1 MSNNNSIKELE
12 LYEPTWCP
20 GCGDNA
26 LLVALKQA
34 IVRLKI
40 DPKNIVIV
48 SGIGCSSKLPDY
60 FKSFG
65 FHTLHGR
72 PLPVAQ
78 AIKLANPKL
87 TVIVTTGDGDGY
99 AIGMGHFIHAARRN
113 IDITMLTMNNQVYG
127 LTKGQYS
134 PTARVNFVSGTTPQG
149 SKDHPIDAVAL
160 SLASGA
166 GFISRSFVGNIKDT
180 SQLIEQAIQHH
191 GFSFVDNLSPCV
203 TFNKINTFNWFKQN
217 IEKVE
222 DDKSYDFHDP
232 VSAFNKIKTSTKIPV
247 GLIYKEEKPT
257 YEDQVLDQSKDSIV
271 FEDLEF
277 DSNEFK
283 KIIEKFRY

>member
-1 MSNNNSIKELE
+1 MSKNISIKDLE
-12 LYEPTWCP
+12 MYESTWCP

-26 LLVALKQA
+26 ILVALKQA
-34 IVRLKI
+34 VIRLKI
-40 DPKNIVIV
+40 DPNNIVIV

-60 FKSFG
+60 FRSFS

-99 AIGMGHFIHAARRN
+99 AIGIGHLVHAARRN

-134 PTARVNFVSGTTPQG
+134 PTARVNFISGTTPNG
-149 SKDHPIDAVAL
+149 SKEQPIDAV
-160 SLASGA
+160 SLTLAAGA
-166 GFISRSFVGNIKDT
+166 GFVSRTFAGDIKET

-191 GFSFVDNLSPCV
+191 GFSFIDILSPCV
-203 TFNKINTFNWFKQN
+203 TFNKINTYEWFKQN
-217 IEKVE
+217 IEKIK
-222 DDKSYDFHDP
+222 DDKSYDCHDP

-247 GLIYKEEKPT
+247 GLIFKEEKPT
-257 YEDQVLDQSKDSIV
+257 YEDQVLDKSKNSLV

-277 DSNEFK
+277 DNNEFK
-283 KIIEKFRY
+283 KIIEKYRY